1 VIGVVA
7 IRALLAVALAVTGAD
22 LAAEPPGADHRGSSR
37 LRFLVFGDSGT
48 GERDQYTVG
57 RRMADECEARG
68 GCDFALMLGDNL
80 YGRGVKPLRETD
92 SGPLFDE
99 KFRERFEKP
108 YEPLGAI
115 DFWVVAGNHDW
126 TSARKIDTEIAYSRH
141 SSRWRMP
148 SHDFALPRLP
158 DWIRIYGLDTTALTR
173 GRNVAQVDRAHDH
186 LCDGAG
192 WRLLFGH
199 HPVYTSGRHA
209 RADGSYPKAREA
221 LLGPLIESCGIQLY
235 FAGHDHHQEHLRAP
249 AFDQIIQ
256 GAAAKLRKVHTVKRR
271 ADGVEQLAAESL
283 FGFAIVDVT
292 PQRLELRFFGYGDGR
307 PYTEWYCRA
316 FERSEF
322 ADRDRRSKPC
332 VP

>member
-1 VIGVVA
+1 VIEAVA
-7 IRALLAVALAVTGAD
+7 IRCLIAVALAAAGPLV
-22 LAAEPPGADHRGSSR
+22 AAEPPGADHRGSNR

-48 GERDQYTVG
+48 GEREQYTVG
-57 RRMADECEARG
+57 RHMAEECKTRG

-80 YGRGVKPLRETD
+80 YGRGLKPLRETD
-92 SGPLFDE
+92 EGPLFDE
-99 KFRERFEKP
+99 KFRERFERP
-108 YEPLGAI
+108 YEPLGTI
-115 DFWVVAGNHDW
+115 DLWLVPGNHDW
-126 TSARKIDTEIAYSRH
+126 ASARKIDTEIAYSRH

-148 SHDFALPRLP
+148 ARDFAVPWLP
-158 DWIRIYGLDTTALTR
+158 DWIRIYGLDTTALAR
-173 GRNVAQVDRAHDH
+173 GRNVEQLERAHDH
-186 LCDGAG
+186 LCAGEG

-209 RADGSYPKAREA
+209 RADGSYPKARDA
-221 LLGPLIESCGIQLY
+221 LLGPLIESCGVQLY
-235 FAGHDHHQEHLRAP
+235 FAGHDHHQEHLRAF
-249 AFDQIIQ
+249 AFDQIVQ

-271 ADGVEQLAAESL
+271 ADDVEQLAAESL

-307 PYTEWYCRA
+307 PYAEWYCRV

-322 ADRDRRSKPC
+322 SEPESRSTPC